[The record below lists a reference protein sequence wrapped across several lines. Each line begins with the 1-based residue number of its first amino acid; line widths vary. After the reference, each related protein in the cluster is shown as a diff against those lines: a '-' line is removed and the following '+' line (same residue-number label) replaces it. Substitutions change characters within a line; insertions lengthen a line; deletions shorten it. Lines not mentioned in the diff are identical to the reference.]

1 MKIENNQKF
10 RALLPY
16 LTLAALFLVSLRA
29 LPQDI
34 RQTEAR
40 MMKQAEENIEKFRKG
55 NVTIQFKTQD
65 GEGSKTPGSTSG
77 RRLDQLVGFLRPEYL
92 AAGRR
97 SRG

>member
-65 GEGSKTPGSTSG
+65 GEGIKNARVDIRPSSRSTGGRSPTGISG
-77 RRLDQLVGFLRPEYL
+77 CRAE
-92 AAGRR
+92 A
-97 SRG
+97 S